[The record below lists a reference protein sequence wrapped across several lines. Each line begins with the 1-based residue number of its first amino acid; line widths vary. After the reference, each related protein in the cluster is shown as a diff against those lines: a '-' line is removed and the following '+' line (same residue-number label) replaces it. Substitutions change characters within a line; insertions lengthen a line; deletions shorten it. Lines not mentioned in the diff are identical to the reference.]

1 MKPSQK
7 CIDLVKKFEGCYLK
21 AYKCPAGVN
30 TIGYGHTL
38 NVKMGTTITQ
48 VEAER
53 LLMNDLT
60 NYANSVTKLAKNV
73 TQSQYDALVS
83 FAYNCGVGALTYST
97 LLKKVNANPN
107 DLNIK
112 LEFAKWNKVN
122 GKPLLGLTKRR
133 LAEWQL
139 YHS

>member
-7 CIDLVKKFEGCYLK
+7 CIDLVKKFEGCKLT
-21 AYKCPAGVN
+21 AYQCPAYIN

-38 NVKMGTTITQ
+38 EVKLGTTITQ

-53 LLMNDLT
+53 LLMNDLL
-60 NYANSVTKLAKNV
+60 NVANSVTKLVKNV
-73 TQSQYDALVS
+73 TQNQFDSLVS

-97 LLKKVNANPN
+97 LLRRIIANPK
-107 DLNIK
+107 DENIK
-112 LEFAKWNKVN
+112 YQFAKWNKVN
-122 GKPLLGLTKRR
+122 GKPMLGLTKRR

-139 YHS
+139 YNS

>member
-1 MKPSQK
+1 MKPSQN
-7 CIDLVKKFEGCYLK
+7 CIDLVKKFEGCKLTS
-21 AYKCPAGVN
+21 YKCPAGVN
-30 TIGYGHTL
+30 TIGYGHTEG
-38 NVKMGTTITQ
+38 VKLGTIITQ

-53 LLMNDLT
+53 LLMNDLL
-60 NYANSVTKLAKNV
+60 NVANSVTKLAKNV
-73 TQSQYDALVS
+73 TQNQFDSLVS

-97 LLKKVNANPN
+97 LLKKVNANSN

-139 YHS
+139 YNS

>member
-38 NVKMGTTITQ
+38 GVKLGTIITQ

-53 LLMNDLT
+53 LLMNDLL
-60 NYANSVTKLAKNV
+60 NIANSVTKLAKIF
-73 TQSQYDALVS
+73 TQNQFDSLVS

-97 LLKKVNANPN
+97 LLKKINANPK
-107 DLNIK
+107 DADIK
-112 LEFAKWNKVN
+112 LQFAKWNKVN
-122 GKPLLGLTKRR
+122 GKSLLGLTKRR

-139 YHS
+139 YNS

>member
-7 CIDLVKKFEGCYLK
+7 CVDLVKKFEGCKLI

-38 NVKMGTTITQ
+38 NVKLGTEITQ
-48 VEAER
+48 QEAER
-53 LLMNDLT
+53 LLMNDLL
-60 NYANSVTKLAKNV
+60 NVGNSVTKLTKNV
-73 TQSQYDALVS
+73 TQNQFDSLVS

-97 LLKKVNANPN
+97 LLKKVNANPK
-107 DLNIK
+107 DENIR
-112 LEFAKWNKVN
+112 LQFAKWNKVGIEPN
-122 GKPLLGLTKRR
+122 RGLTRRR

-139 YHS
+139 YNL

>member
-1 MKPSQK
+1 MKPSQN
-7 CIDLVKKFEGCYLK
+7 CIDLVKKFEGCKLT
-21 AYKCPAGVN
+21 AYKCNAGVN

-38 NVKMGTTITQ
+38 GVKLGTIITQ

-53 LLMNDLT
+53 LLMNDLL
-60 NYANSVTKLAKNV
+60 NIANSVTKLTKNV
-73 TQSQYDALVS
+73 TQNQFDSLVS

-133 LAEWQL
+133 IAEWQL
-139 YHS
+139 YNS